1 MAMDIFLKIDGVSG
15 ESKDSSHAGE
25 IDVLAWS
32 FGESNSGSTH
42 MGTGA
47 ASSKVNVQDLSVT
60 KYTDKSSPAL
70 LLACC
75 TRKHHRTA
83 RLTVRKA
90 GEPPIEFL
98 VLEMTD
104 LIVTSVSAGG
114 SGGEDRLTE
123 NITLDFAKFKFSYTP
138 QKADGTADTAVSMGW
153 DIVRHMPA

>member
-1 MAMDIFLKIDGVSG
+1 MAMNIFLKIDGVSG
-15 ESKDSSHAGE
+15 ESKDSAHAGE
-25 IDVLAWS
+25 IDALAWS

-47 ASSKVNVQDLSVT
+47 ASSRVNVQDLSVT

-75 TRKHHRTA
+75 TGKHHRTA

-90 GEPPIEFL
+90 GERPIEFL

-104 LIVTSVSAGG
+104 LIVTSVSTGG

-123 NITLDFAKFKFSYTP
+123 NITLDFAKFKFSYTS
-138 QKADGTADTAVSMGW
+138 QKADGTADSPVSMGW
-153 DIVRHMPA
+153 DIVRNMPA